1 MFHIYLAD
9 TDFLVLIIIVVL
21 LSLLLQLLETTVL
34 CLSSPESVTVEN
46 SKQERQFHP
55 QTSFPRSKPLSAFSL
70 QNILHVAATKPVGFN
85 SAFNEL
91 HTCVPGW
98 LPFTQWEE
106 ARGSAFLLHLDPRIV
121 SVSAGILFNIPRMD
135 SIQNLFPLC

>member
-9 TDFLVLIIIVVL
+9 IHFNVLIIIVVL

-34 CLSSPESVTVEN
+34 WLSSSESVTVEN
-46 SKQERQFHP
+46 SKQERQLHP
-55 QTSFPRSKPLSAFSL
+55 QTSFPRSKPLSAFTL
-70 QNILHVAATKPVGFN
+70 QNILHVAATEPVGLN
-85 SAFNEL
+85 SVFNEL

-106 ARGSAFLLHLDPRIV
+106 ARGSEFLLHLGPRIV
-121 SVSAGILFNIPRMD
+121 SVSACILFNTPRMD
-135 SIQNLFPLC
+135 SIRNLFPFC